1 MYTDQLLS
9 FIIDTNMY
17 YVPSSL
23 NFISPVFCLGFIE
36 IIFGSKTLN
45 LNLATVCYA
54 NLHEDCKFAWSEIN
68 LQ

>member
-36 IIFGSKTLN
+36 LIFESKTNVKSEFGNSML
-45 LNLATVCYA
+45 
-54 NLHEDCKFAWSEIN
+54 CKFTRG
-68 LQ
+68 LQVCLV